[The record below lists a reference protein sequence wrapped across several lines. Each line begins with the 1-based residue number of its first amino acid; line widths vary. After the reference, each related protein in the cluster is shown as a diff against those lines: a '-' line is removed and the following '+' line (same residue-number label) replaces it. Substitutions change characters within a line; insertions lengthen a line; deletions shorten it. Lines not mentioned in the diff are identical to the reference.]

1 MNILVLAPQPFFQH
15 RGTPIAVREL
25 VTSLAGQGH
34 QVDLL
39 VYHEGQDVPL
49 STCRLVRSPRI
60 AGLNG
65 IRPGFS
71 WKKIVCD
78 FLMCFKAASLL
89 SRRSYDVVHAVEEAV
104 FMALVFK
111 GVFRVPYVY
120 DMDSSLVQQLAD
132 KYRPARLAK
141 PLLRWME
148 RLAVRR
154 SVGVV
159 AVCRSLEELARS
171 YQADKKIAR
180 LEDKSL
186 LGDTA
191 SMEASPE
198 QLDFGGP
205 IMMYVGNLE
214 PHQGIYLLLRTHAR
228 VIAQQPD
235 CHLVVI
241 GGIPAH
247 IRHYTRLAGR
257 LGVQSRTHF
266 LGPRPT
272 AHLGHFLSQAHFVVS
287 PRTMGENTPMKI
299 YSYLDSGRPVLA
311 TRLPT
316 HTQVM
321 DDRVAMLADPTP
333 EGMAS
338 GALALLEDPDL
349 CRRLA
354 DRARQHVAENYSR
367 EAYER
372 KLGGFY
378 CELEGELPG
387 TAAVDRNRLGRARL
401 PTR

>member
-1 MNILVLAPQPFFQH
+1 MNILVLAPQPFYQH

-25 VTSLAGQGH
+25 VTTLSGQGH
-34 QVDLL
+34 HVDLL

-49 STCRLVRSPRI
+49 SECQLVRTPRI
-60 AGLNG
+60 AGLSG

-71 WKKIVCD
+71 WKKLVCD
-78 FLMCFKAASLL
+78 SLMFAKAASLL

-111 GVFRVPYVY
+111 VLFRVPYVY
-120 DMDSSLVQQLAD
+120 DMDSSLVQQITD
-132 KYRPARLAK
+132 CFRPARPAR
-141 PLLRWME
+141 PLLRSME

-154 SVGVV
+154 SAGVV
-159 AVCRSLEELARS
+159 AVCRALEELARS
-171 YQADKKIAR
+171 YQADKRIAR

-186 LGDTA
+186 LGDALPMDDLLET
-191 SMEASPE
+191 
-198 QLDFGGP
+198 LDFGGP
-205 IMMYVGNLE
+205 VMMYVGNLE
-214 PHQGIYLLLRTHAR
+214 SHQGIDLLLQTHAIVTAR
-228 VIAQQPD
+228 EPN

-247 IRHYTRLAGR
+247 IEQYTRLAGR
-257 LGVQSRTHF
+257 LGILSRTHF

-272 AHLGHFLSQAHFVVS
+272 AHLGHFLSQAHVVVS
-287 PRTMGENTPMKI
+287 PRIMGENTPMKV

-321 DDRVAMLADPTP
+321 DDHMALLAVPTP
-333 EGMAS
+333 EAMAR
-338 GALALLEDPDL
+338 GALALLGDPDL

-354 DRARQHVAENYSR
+354 DRARQQVAEHYSQ

-372 KLGGFY
+372 KLGVFY
-378 CELEGELPG
+378 RELEGDLQCS
-387 TAAVDRNRLGRARL
+387 AASRRKRLGRARV